1 MALQTKT
8 ISDTGSKGHH
18 KFSLKVTENS
28 TSVSGNT
35 SSVSFEF
42 SMKDVQSGWD
52 WYYSTAPVTW
62 SLSIAGKSYSG
73 GIKEYDG
80 SGTIVLKSG
89 TITVEHNSDGKKSIS
104 YSFDVSSKNVSYL
117 PGDADSSGSM
127 TLTTIPRASSLSLS
141 ASSVDVGSSITANIS
156 RKTSSYVHDVRF
168 YINDTYTSET
178 FKNVATSQSFI
189 IPTEWYKYMS
199 SSMSCTASCKITTR
213 NSSGTAI
220 GDPVTKSFTVKV
232 PSSVKPTVGTITLD
246 PTDIAIG
253 DTSYNYLVQGKNKLT
268 MSVSGCAAG
277 TGSSIKSYTFSGPGI
292 STTTTNT
299 SVSASNISSSGTL
312 TYTVTVTDTRGQ
324 TASKTASIYCHQY
337 FAPTISSIPYRGD
350 AGGTKTDKGTY
361 LHCPYNALFASID
374 GKNKISIDVY
384 GTPESPVR
392 IIENSTETSGTG
404 MAPLSDTNATY
415 KIYVKVTDSFGASS
429 TSSITTI
436 FGASRIMNISP
447 DGTGIGFGK
456 KAEESECVDS
466 KYKIWTR
473 ENFIAK
479 TNNSGLYVADSD
491 EAVYPAVMSSGDDL
505 WIGATGK
512 AGAHNTKGGT
522 YISAGAHNNI
532 YASKLSDDNVR
543 TNYTIFDAEN
553 YTEYVDPKPVVLCEL
568 TTATDGNVTLS
579 DNADNYKY
587 LEIFYR
593 NNSTLGEHYV
603 RDSVKIAMPHDSTA
617 ATVVL
622 TVTEPDVTNARIK
635 IKTAY
640 YVIDGTTITKGKS
653 VYASI
658 KEGTTDIYTD
668 KVEEGL
674 YTKNQILVYKVLGYK

>member
-28 TSVSGNT
+28 TSVSDNT

-42 SMKDVQSGWD
+42 TMKDVQSGWD

-80 SGTIVLKSG
+80 SGTITLKSD
-89 TITVEHNSDGKKSIS
+89 TITVAHNSDGTKSIS
-104 YSFDVSSKNVSYL
+104 YSFSVSSKDISYL
-117 PGDADSSGSM
+117 PGSADDSGSM
-127 TLTTIPRASSLSLS
+127 TLTAIPRASSLSLNV
-141 ASSVDVGSSITANIS
+141 SSVNVGGSITASIS

-178 FKNVATSQSFI
+178 YKNVATSQSFE
-189 IPTEWYKYMS
+189 IPESWYNYMS
-199 SSMSCTASCKITTR
+199 SSMSCTAYCKIITRKSSSDTTQ
-213 NSSGTAI
+213 I
-220 GDPVTKSFTVKV
+220 GDPVTKSFTVTV
-232 PSSVKPTVGTITLD
+232 PSSVKPKIGTIHFAPENITID
-246 PTDIAIG
+246 G
-253 DTSYNYLVQGKNKLT
+253 KSYNYLVQKQNNLTIYIKNC
-268 MSVSGCAAG
+268 SAG
-277 TGSSIKSYTFSGPGI
+277 TGSKIKSYTISGPNA
-292 STTTTNT
+292 SRTVTTTSPEITYLEPAI
-299 SVSASNISSSGTL
+299 SASGTL
-312 TYTVTVTDTRGQ
+312 TYTITITDTRGQ
-324 TASKTASIYCHQY
+324 TATKTADVYCYPY
-337 FAPTISSIPYRGD
+337 FKPTISSIPYRGD
-350 AGGTKTDKGTY
+350 SEGVKKNNGTY
-361 LHCPYNALFASID
+361 LYCPYNALFASVD

-384 GTPESPVR
+384 GIPESPVR
-392 IIENSTETSGTG
+392 IVSDSTETSGT
-404 MAPLSDTNATY
+404 ANTSLNDVDNTY
-415 KIYVKVTDSFGASS
+415 NVYVKITDSFGNTS
-429 TSSITTI
+429 TSSVTTL
-436 FGASRIMNISP
+436 FGSSRVMNVSP
-447 DGTGIGFGK
+447 DGTAVAFGK
-456 KAEESECVDS
+456 KVDKDESECLES
-466 KYKIWTR
+466 RYKIWAR
-473 ENFIAK
+473 GGIYLS
-479 TNNSGLYVADSD
+479 NSVRK
-491 EAVYPAVMSSGDDL
+491 YPALMSATDDL
-505 WIGATGK
+505 WIGASGK
-512 AGAHNTKGGT
+512 EGTHNEEGGT
-522 YISAGAHNNI
+522 YISSGAHNNI

-579 DNADNYKY
+579 DDADNYKY
-587 LEIFYR
+587 IEIFYR

-622 TVTEPDVTNARIK
+622 TVTEPDVANARIK

-640 YVIDGTTITKGKS
+640 YVISGTTMTKKDS

-658 KEGTTDIYTD
+658 KAGTTSIYTD